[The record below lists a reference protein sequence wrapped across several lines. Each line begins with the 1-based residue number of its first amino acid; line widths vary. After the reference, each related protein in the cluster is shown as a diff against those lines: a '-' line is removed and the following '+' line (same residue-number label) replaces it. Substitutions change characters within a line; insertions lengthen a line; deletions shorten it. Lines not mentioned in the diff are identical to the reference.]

1 MVMEAQL
8 EAAVSCDLAQL
19 VQAVA
24 QLIPLFVGGDRL
36 VVTEHRVLLCE
47 QAAGQLAYVDAACT
61 DSLEEIQLLDKC
73 LFVLLVGGRAQ
84 EAREPLGCNLDAAQ
98 VECLVQYGRV
108 GRELAANLGALKAC
122 QSRLGNHL
130 LEGQLAAELRH
141 VVIGPADRRN
151 AEFYIV
157 EHLS

>member
-8 EAAVSCDLAQL
+8 EAAVSSNLAQL

-36 VVTEHRVLLCE
+36 VVTEHRALLCE

-61 DSLEEIQLLDKC
+61 DSLEEVQLLDKC

-84 EAREPLGCNLDAAQ
+84 EAENHWDAILMPRRSSALFSTAGSVGNLPPTS
-98 VECLVQYGRV
+98 V
-108 GRELAANLGALKAC
+108 
-122 QSRLGNHL
+122 
-130 LEGQLAAELRH
+130 
-141 VVIGPADRRN
+141 P
-151 AEFYIV
+151 
-157 EHLS
+157 